1 MNRRDKSIREKI
13 LGYCQEIEDTHQYF
27 QEDKAL
33 FCDRQRGAIYR
44 NAISMPLL
52 QIGEL
57 AKNLSDEFRN
67 SHSEIPWK
75 DAMRMRDLFEHHYG
89 AIDYEQT
96 WDTSHSSI
104 TELKHCLQMI
114 DIDSKP

>member
-52 QIGEL
+52 QIGTVNNL
-57 AKNLSDEFRN
+57 ASKYKNVLK
-67 SHSEIPWK
+67 EI
-75 DAMRMRDLFEHHYG
+75 
-89 AIDYEQT
+89 
-96 WDTSHSSI
+96 
-104 TELKHCLQMI
+104 
-114 DIDSKP
+114 